1 MGSFHSIWQLV
12 AREGTDAAVFLP
24 VLAPCLRCWEGR
36 DGGHELGA
44 EDNGE
49 LAVAGP
55 PDALMLDSGKLP
67 PVFFLAQTN
76 RMETFPSILL
86 SNTTAVAEKSCR
98 LNPTLSPSFTWI

>member
-1 MGSFHSIWQLV
+1 MGSFHSIWQFV

-55 PDALMLDSGKLP
+55 PDALMLETGKL
-67 PVFFLAQTN
+67 
-76 RMETFPSILL
+76 LL
-86 SNTTAVAEKSCR
+86 C
-98 LNPTLSPSFTWI
+98 SF